1 MAFFHCHWELFSY
14 LVCMK
19 WSTFFKIVVFQFV
32 HATNMAAYLQL
43 GVILGTTVTTVSI
56 EEQSSNSLNLFYQL
70 EGKLSFKERRM
81 SGI

>member
-1 MAFFHCHWELFSY
+1 M
-14 LVCMK
+14 
-19 WSTFFKIVVFQFV
+19 VVFQFV